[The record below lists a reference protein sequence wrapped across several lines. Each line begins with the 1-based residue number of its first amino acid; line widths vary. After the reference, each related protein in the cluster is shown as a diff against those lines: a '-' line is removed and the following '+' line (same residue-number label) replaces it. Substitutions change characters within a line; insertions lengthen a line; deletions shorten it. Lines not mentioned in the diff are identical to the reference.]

1 MSNMMIGMVPVN
13 GPLSS
18 GDLFC
23 EQHELMRCAHGQFG
37 LGCTKMHRVRQS
49 ARARCWFDAQG
60 RLCPRLQ
67 LCTLNHLDHVNVSQ
81 LPWVYTLVHKPEGWI
96 EEGAG
101 MGRGIS
107 WGFQHKQCSYC
118 VLSSGDSRWDESG
131 PLLWQRDGSS
141 TYRPSR
147 RSARSRGLATT
158 PGVSRAGNRD
168 GSTQTGWRTPQG
180 HCRRARTIS
189 LPGIISSSFAA
200 AAAPPDDGRR
210 QREGRSSKEGVVEVE
225 VRRGDVEGKVE
236 EEEKELTSVIGR
248 GERVILR
255 NENYKDNG
263 AGERV
268 DPGVGGTAI
277 PEQGAGIGGAGGVSG
292 GGMNSSSPGGNST
305 EDREEDEVEAAEAL
319 SPSASAAPAGGPD
332 VADEHGEAG
341 EAAEDP
347 PSSQSSDVFTAAA
360 DVNEPACDCAS
371 TLRAGGGLE
380 AEGGSDGEVVSGH
393 SLSRVSSSE
402 SSRDTDSSEEEGGE
416 GILREGDG
424 REQNQSMRGTWA
436 TGPPGDGKEGDGY
449 QKVLAREVKRQLKR
463 DK

>member
-1 MSNMMIGMVPVN
+1 MIGMVPVN
-13 GPLSS
+13 GPLYS

-37 LGCTKMHRVRQS
+37 SGCTKMHRVRQS

-60 RLCPRLQ
+60 WLCPKLQ
-67 LCTLNHLDHVNVSQ
+67 LCTLNHFDHVNVSQ

-189 LPGIISSSFAA
+189 LPGIISSSLAA
-200 AAAPPDDGRR
+200 AATPPDDR
-210 QREGRSSKEGVVEVE
+210 QREGRSSQEGVVEVQR
-225 VRRGDVEGKVE
+225 VDDEGKVE
-236 EEEKELTSVIGR
+236 EANLEHERGVTNVAEEEELTSVIGR

-255 NENYKDNG
+255 NENYKENG

-268 DPGVGGTAI
+268 DPGL
-277 PEQGAGIGGAGGVSG
+277 GGA
-292 GGMNSSSPGGNST
+292 
-305 EDREEDEVEAAEAL
+305 AL
-319 SPSASAAPAGGPD
+319 P
-332 VADEHGEAG
+332 E
-341 EAAEDP
+341 
-347 PSSQSSDVFTAAA
+347 
-360 DVNEPACDCAS
+360 
-371 TLRAGGGLE
+371 
-380 AEGGSDGEVVSGH
+380 
-393 SLSRVSSSE
+393 
-402 SSRDTDSSEEEGGE
+402 
-416 GILREGDG
+416 
-424 REQNQSMRGTWA
+424 
-436 TGPPGDGKEGDGY
+436 
-449 QKVLAREVKRQLKR
+449 
-463 DK
+463 